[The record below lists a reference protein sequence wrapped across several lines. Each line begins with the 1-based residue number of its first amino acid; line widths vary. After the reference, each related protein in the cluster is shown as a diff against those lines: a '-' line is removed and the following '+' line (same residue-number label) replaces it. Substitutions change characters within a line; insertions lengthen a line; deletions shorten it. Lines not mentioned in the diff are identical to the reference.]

1 MATLEERYAR
11 LLGLVTDDRKD
22 SFTELM
28 RHLEEDTEW
37 TSSPASTKYHLAQES
52 GLIEHSIN
60 VAETA
65 IKLGKMLAPEI
76 SISSIVIVS
85 LLHDI
90 GKIGLYIM
98 KEPTEKQKQYG
109 YPGSIAYNTDLTYME
124 HEVRSLKMIS
134 ESNLKL
140 TDEEWSAIAYHNQ
153 PWNGQSSAFRKNKL
167 MTILQDADYWSTCYL
182 ESGGAK

>member
-1 MATLEERYAR
+1 MTLEERYQR
-11 LLGLVTDDRKD
+11 LKNLVTDDRKD
-22 SFTELM
+22 AFLELM
-28 RHLEEDTEW
+28 THLEQDTEW
-37 TSSPASTKYHLAQES
+37 TVSPASTKYHLSRES

-65 IKLGKMLAPEI
+65 IKMGKFLAPDI

-90 GKIGLYIM
+90 GKIGLYIT
-98 KEPTEKQKQYG
+98 KEPTEKQKKYG
-109 YPGSIAYNTDLTYME
+109 YPGSICYNTELTYME
-124 HEVRSLKMIS
+124 HETRSLKMIS

-140 TDEEWSAIAYHNQ
+140 TEEEWGAIAYHNQ

-167 MTILQDADYWSTCYL
+167 MTILQNADYWSTCYL
-182 ESGGAK
+182 EEGGAN